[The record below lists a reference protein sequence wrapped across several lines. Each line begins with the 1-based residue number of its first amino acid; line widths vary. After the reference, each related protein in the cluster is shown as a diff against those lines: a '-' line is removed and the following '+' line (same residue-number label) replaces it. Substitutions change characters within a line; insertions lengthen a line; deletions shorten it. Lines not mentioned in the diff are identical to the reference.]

1 MVRACTPPKKSPCPE
16 LSMLPKAQAEHHNI
30 YPHGNELADTKPSS
44 TSSLLDQ
51 GSSSICQRKTPK
63 LLSSSLVSEL
73 PGLLGTLLRNLSHME
88 QRHTSLLPN
97 TCRGMLRLVS
107 PLPLL
112 LLTSVFDSTDKQG
125 GFIGAMY
132 LGGTNVAVELV
143 REGLASVHSFS
154 ADGLPFGRE
163 LASAEEEAKAAKKNV
178 SPSCGSIYNAHSSFG
193 PTTPAKKSRSR
204 RMILLL
210 LRRSISMST
219 FLL

>member
-1 MVRACTPPKKSPCPE
+1 
-16 LSMLPKAQAEHHNI
+16 
-30 YPHGNELADTKPSS
+30 
-44 TSSLLDQ
+44 
-51 GSSSICQRKTPK
+51 
-63 LLSSSLVSEL
+63 
-73 PGLLGTLLRNLSHME
+73 
-88 QRHTSLLPN
+88 
-97 TCRGMLRLVS
+97 LVS

-112 LLTSVFDSTDKQG
+112 VLTSAFDSTDKQG

-178 SPSCGSIYNAHSSFG
+178 SPFCASIDDAHSSFG
-193 PTTPAKKSRSR
+193 PTIPAKKSRSK

-210 LRRSISMST
+210 SRPSISMST
-219 FLL
+219 SRLSRRTIHLDSLFRFSSLTVGVSFTAKSKS